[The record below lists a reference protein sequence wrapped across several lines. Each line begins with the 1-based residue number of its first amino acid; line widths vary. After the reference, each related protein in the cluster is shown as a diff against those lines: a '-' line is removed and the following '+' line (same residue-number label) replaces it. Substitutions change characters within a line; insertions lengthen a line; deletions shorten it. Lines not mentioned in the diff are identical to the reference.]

1 MQCSKCESSEIR
13 KNGRVRDRQRYRC
26 KDCGYQFMEPKY
38 FQPILSAEI
47 EAPPVLN
54 APNISDVVTIS
65 IIEHLT
71 VPEVKNTDKEAVTI
85 ADKELLKK
93 HTLPEFIDSVALQ
106 DILLKIQ
113 ELLQLQSQ
121 AERGISILLLDAEN
135 LNKFDTQVEAF
146 LSKLS
151 AYPLQV
157 KIAFANWKN
166 TSGDIELYDR
176 GYQLIH
182 VPPGKNS
189 ADAQMIAI
197 GAAICRHYP
206 DAKEVFVCSSDWLLN
221 HLCNELQ
228 SQGLNIYR
236 VRKQNN
242 NISVENRQTGE
253 VKHYSLLVNLEIPSF
268 EDLAK
273 QMDSLIKE
281 EQTSI
286 TQRIANLS
294 TIINL
299 FQERA
304 NLSVNVNPS
313 NIALAAEPNST
324 FHAHVKEEY
333 VQPIEV
339 NQVAKSN
346 PSSQITNPGYATSID
361 SMEGL
366 ENVLIEMIKLMIS
379 EAALDYVS
387 VTNIKARFQSKYKKT
402 ADLTIKKFKSN
413 SSLIKFL
420 RSHTKLFTITLVEG
434 EHRVSL
440 TQSVSRDLESPIS

>member
-54 APNISDVVTIS
+54 APNISDMVTIS

-106 DILLKIQ
+106 DIILKIEQ
-113 ELLQLQSQ
+113 VLQLQSQ

-135 LNKFDTQVEAF
+135 LNKFDTQIEAF

-166 TSGDIELYDR
+166 TTGDIELYDR

-221 HLCNELQ
+221 NLCNELQ

-253 VKHYSLLVNLEIPSF
+253 VKHYSLLVKLEIPSF
-268 EDLAK
+268 EELAK
-273 QMDSLIKE
+273 QMESLIKE

-304 NLSVNVNPS
+304 NLSVNANPS
-313 NIALAAEPNST
+313 NSALVAEQNPT
-324 FHAHVKEEY
+324 FTAHVKEEY

-339 NQVAKSN
+339 NEVAKSN
-346 PSSQITNPGYATSID
+346 PSSQTINPGSATSID

-387 VTNIKARFQSKYKKT
+387 VTNIKARFQNKYKQT
-402 ADLTIKKFKSN
+402 ADLMIKKFKRN

-434 EHRVSL
+434 EHRVCL